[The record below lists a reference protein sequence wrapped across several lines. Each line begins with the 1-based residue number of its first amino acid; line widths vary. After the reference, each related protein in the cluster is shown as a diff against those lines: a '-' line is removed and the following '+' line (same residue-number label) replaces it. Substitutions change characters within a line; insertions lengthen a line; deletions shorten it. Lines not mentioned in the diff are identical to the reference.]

1 MSNQYFLMIK
11 EENAGEKFMVIHSP
25 LYEISLNF
33 VSINEHKDWEQYRK
47 GCFESKDNKFGFGHI
62 KCTWKP

>member
-1 MSNQYFLMIK
+1 MIK
-11 EENAGEKFMVIHSP
+11 EENTGEKSTVTHSH

-47 GCFESKDNKFGFGHI
+47 SCFEGKENKFGFGHI
-62 KCTWKP
+62 ECTWKP